1 MLVGVWFL
9 CRGDS
14 EPVDS
19 QLGGIVTQT
28 YFLTGALG
36 CIGAWVVKTLAE
48 RGDLPVVFDLGTDRR
63 RLSDILEADHL
74 ESVRFVRGDITDLD
88 AVLGALEE
96 CGARKIIH
104 LAGLQVPFCRA
115 DPAAGARVNVLG
127 TVHVFEAAKRAKVE
141 RLVYASSAA
150 VYGPPEEEH
159 APDEDASCEP
169 TTHYGVYKRAN
180 EGNARIYWQ
189 DDQLSSVGLRPLTV
203 YGVGRDQGM
212 TSGPT
217 KAMKAAVLGRPYR
230 IAFSGATDFHYVAD
244 TAAAFVACADRAPEG
259 AHVFNLH
266 GQSVDV
272 ARIVAE
278 IEALEPGARGSITWG
293 GPPIPIPPVL
303 DGDAIHAKIGGL
315 PSTSLQ
321 EGIGWTV
328 ARFRELLTEGRLD
341 ARDLEG

>member
-1 MLVGVWFL
+1 M
-9 CRGDS
+9 R
-14 EPVDS
+14 E
-19 QLGGIVTQT
+19 T

-36 CIGAWVVKTLAE
+36 CIGAWVVKTLVE
-48 RGDLPVVFDLGTDRR
+48 RGDQPVVFDLSSDRR
-63 RLSDILEADHL
+63 RLSDLLGPDELER
-74 ESVRFVRGDITDLD
+74 VRFVRGDITDAE
-88 AVLGALEE
+88 AVHAAVADSE
-96 CGARKIIH
+96 ARKIIH

-127 TVHVFEAAKRAKVE
+127 TVHVFEAAKRAKAE
-141 RLVYASSAA
+141 RVVYASSAA
-150 VYGPPEEEH
+150 VYGPPEEERP
-159 APDEDASCEP
+159 PDEGDSCEP

-189 DDQLSSVGLRPLTV
+189 DDRVSSVGLRPLTV

-230 IAFSGATDFHYVAD
+230 IAFSGATDFHYVGD

-278 IEALEPGARGSITWG
+278 IEARAPRVRGSITWG

-303 DGDAIHAKIGGL
+303 DGNAIHATIRGL
-315 PSTSLQ
+315 PSTSL
-321 EGIGWTV
+321 EDGIAWTMR
-328 ARFRELLTEGRLD
+328 RFGELLAEGRLD
-341 ARDLEG
+341 TRDIDG